1 VDLYTSVIR
10 PRTEW
15 PTRDYSIKS
24 IAGYV
29 GFKWRDSDPS
39 GASSIQWYEQW
50 LEGRDAAV
58 KKRILAYNED
68 DCRAAAVVL
77 DAVRELEPAAGDDL

>member
-24 IAGYV
+24 IARHL
-29 GFKWRDSDPS
+29 GFDWRDEDPS
-39 GASSIQWYEQW
+39 GASSIEWYESW
-50 LEGRDAAV
+50 LQTGDAAV
-58 KKRILAYNED
+58 RKRILAYNED
-68 DCRAAAVVL
+68 DCRATAVVL
-77 DAVRELEPAAGDDL
+77 DGVRALDPVE